1 MKIRQK
7 IDPDIEIKLDKNWL
21 PKASSSGKE
30 EALGHQ
36 GRSSIGDDDLH
47 LPLSYV
53 SLLFKYHFTITWKV

>member
-1 MKIRQK
+1 MKIRQQ

-47 LPLSYV
+47 LPLNGAQFGGNQQFLNPS
-53 SLLFKYHFTITWKV
+53 